1 MTVDLDWEN
10 LGFNYRKLPFR
21 YISYFKDGKWDE
33 GQLTEDA
40 TLHISEASPALH
52 YGQEA
57 FEGLKAYRT
66 KDGSIQLFRPDENAK
81 RLQRTADRLLMPQ
94 VSVDKFVDACKQ
106 VVLANEEYV
115 PPYGTGAT
123 LYLRPLLIGVGETYS
138 SLVVWLQQTS
148 LFKMIMT
155 VLRHMVQVLLR
166 LVVTTQQVCC
176 QVRLH
181 MTVTSLML
189 STLIQQLTLRLKKW
203 VLQTSLVSQPI
214 TNSLHH
220 SAHLSCHLSLSSHC
234 FTWLKIALA

>member
-10 LGFNYRKLPFR
+10 LGFNYSKLPFR
-21 YISYFKDGKWDE
+21 YISYYKDGKWDE

-81 RLQRTADRLLMPQ
+81 RLQRTADRLLMPE
-94 VSVDKFVDACKQ
+94 VPVDKFVDACKQ
-106 VVLANEEYV
+106 VVRANEEYV

-123 LYLRPLLIGVGETYS
+123 LYLRPLLIGVGDIIGVHPADEYIFTIFATS
-138 SLVVWLQQTS
+138 KVVWLQQTS
-148 LFKMIMT
+148 LSKMIMT
-155 VLRHMVQVLLR
+155 VLLHMVQVLLR

-181 MTVTSLML
+181 MTVTSLM
-189 STLIQQLTLRLKKW
+189 
-203 VLQTSLVSQPI
+203 
-214 TNSLHH
+214 
-220 SAHLSCHLSLSSHC
+220 
-234 FTWLKIALA
+234 